1 MKLQYR
7 GVSYEQN
14 SSTEAV
20 GTTQGKFRGRKWF
33 SNHKRQ
39 LAAKPEGMVY
49 RGVAVK

>member
-7 GVSYEQN
+7 GVTYEQN

-20 GTTQGKFRGRKWF
+20 GATQGKFRGRKWF

-39 LAAKPEGMVY
+39 SATKPEGMVY